1 MAFFLACDSF
11 VNLLKYDFVCISIL
25 LAEKEARSC
34 GEYGNHGKR
43 TADTLVKEIKTIRL
57 GLASDLM

>member
-11 VNLLKYDFVCISIL
+11 VCLYDFVCISIL

-34 GEYGNHGKR
+34 GENGNHGKK
-43 TADTLVKEIKTIRL
+43 TADTLGKEIKTIRL

>member
-11 VNLLKYDFVCISIL
+11 VCLYDFVCISIL
-25 LAEKEARSC
+25 LAEKEARSG
-34 GEYGNHGKR
+34 GENGNHGKK
-43 TADTLVKEIKTIRL
+43 TADTLVKEIMTIRL